1 MIEKLYIKNF
11 AILDEIEVPFSKG
24 LTVVTGET
32 GSGKSILLQA
42 INISLGGKSSKNMV
56 KSGAGRAVVETKIES
71 ASFRRIIYKSGRTK
85 SFINDEPLTES
96 KFRNA
101 SISLVDFHGQHE
113 QQYIMNIASH
123 IDYLDAFCGITDL
136 VEACT
141 KSFEKIK
148 KSKKTLADLVQQK
161 QNAEEKQELLS
172 FQMNE
177 ITTVSPVIGE
187 DIELEN
193 EFKKIRHIDELIETV
208 NRIINELTDDD
219 KSVYYRISES
229 VSSLERLVNIDSKLS
244 RLADLLRSATI
255 NVQDT
260 SAGLS
265 DYVNLLNHDKE
276 RMVEIQDRL
285 GALDNLKRKYGGSIQ
300 AVLDTQ
306 KQINEEIL
314 NYSSLDNKIDELKK
328 IISDEVEVYQNIAI
342 ELHDVRI
349 REAEKL
355 AKSIEYEMTSLNMGG
370 AKFKVQITRIAK
382 EGSDILFDGNPVL
395 AHAKGI
401 DNVQFL
407 LSANPGEKL
416 KPLVEIASGGEIS
429 RIMLALKTVFQ
440 SVDPVD
446 SLIFDEI
453 DSGIS
458 GDAAKKVARSLK
470 NLANFKQVI
479 CITHLPQIVKQAT
492 NHLHILK
499 NIAIDKTN
507 VQINYLFG
515 EESKK
520 IIAQLSSVE

>member
-1 MIEKLYIKNF
+1 MIEKLYVKDF
-11 AILDEIEVPFSKG
+11 AILDEIEVPFFKG
-24 LTVVTGET
+24 LTVITGET

-42 INISLGGKSSKNMV
+42 IDISLGGKSSKNMV
-56 KSGAGRAVVETKIES
+56 KSGAERAVVETKIGS
-71 ASFRRIIYKSGRTK
+71 TAFRRIMNKSGRTK
-85 SFINDEPLTES
+85 SFINDEPLAES
-96 KFRNA
+96 KFRLA
-101 SISLVDFHGQHE
+101 STSLVDFHGQHE

-123 IDYLDAFCGITDL
+123 IDYLDAFCGITNL
-136 VEACT
+136 VEVCT
-141 KSFEKIK
+141 KSFEIIK

-161 QNAEEKQELLS
+161 QNAEVKQELLA

-177 ITTVSPVIGE
+177 ISAVSPVKSE

-193 EFKKIRHIDELIETV
+193 EFKKIRHIDELIETT
-208 NRIINELTDDD
+208 NRIAIELTDDD
-219 KSVYYRISES
+219 KSVYNRISSS
-229 VSSLERLVNIDSKLS
+229 VSSLERLVNMDEKLS
-244 RLADLLRSATI
+244 KMADLLRTAAI

-265 DYVNLLNHDKE
+265 DYINSLNHDKS
-276 RMVEIQDRL
+276 RMLEIQDRL
-285 GALDNLKRKYGGSIQ
+285 GALDNLKRKYGGSIE

-306 KQINEEIL
+306 TQINEEIL

-328 IISDEVEVYQNIAI
+328 VIADEIEVYQSIAI
-342 ELHDVRI
+342 ELHNVRM

-355 AKSIEYEMTSLNMGG
+355 AKSIENEMTSLNMAG
-370 AKFKVQITRIAK
+370 AKFKVEITHKTKA
-382 EGSDILFDGNPVL
+382 ESDVQFNGNPVL
-395 AHAKGI
+395 AHAKGV

-458 GDAAKKVARSLK
+458 GDAAKKVAASLK
-470 NLANFKQVI
+470 NLARFKQVI
-479 CITHLPQIVKQAT
+479 CITHLLQIVKQAT

-499 NIAIDKTN
+499 TIAKDKTN

-515 EESKK
+515 EESEK
-520 IIAQLSSVE
+520 IIAQLASVE